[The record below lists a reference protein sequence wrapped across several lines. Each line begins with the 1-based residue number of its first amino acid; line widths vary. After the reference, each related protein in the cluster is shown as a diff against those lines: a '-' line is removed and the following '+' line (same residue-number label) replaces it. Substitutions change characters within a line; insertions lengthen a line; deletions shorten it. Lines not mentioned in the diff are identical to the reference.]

1 MTHIT
6 IKDVAKK
13 AGVSIATVSRAMQ
26 DKGIISPSTKMR
38 VLDVAKELNY
48 RIDMGARSLK
58 KKQTKSIG
66 RSFHKIQFYQNVVLP
81 SDAYSNTSR

>member
-1 MTHIT
+1 MPNIT

-48 RIDMGARSLK
+48 RVDMVARSLK
-58 KKQTKSIG
+58 KKQTKSICLC
-66 RSFHKIQFYQNVVLP
+66 ICNC
-81 SDAYSNTSR
+81 